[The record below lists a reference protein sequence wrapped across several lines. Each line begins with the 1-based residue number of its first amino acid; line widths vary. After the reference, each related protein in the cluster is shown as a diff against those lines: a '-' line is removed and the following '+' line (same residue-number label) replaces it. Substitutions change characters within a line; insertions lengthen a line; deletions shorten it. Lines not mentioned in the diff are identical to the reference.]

1 VGSAEQVV
9 SARRQYWD
17 DVAARI
23 ALAADRSGALPQLDG
38 AELDAHM
45 QRRTGVPTVQPD
57 ESRRATAE
65 AIRKLADDVCTTDTA
80 AVGVVEVADDSRPSK
95 PRSARSRAYDME
107 RHPIVGAANPIA
119 PPLTLQLRG
128 ALARAIGA
136 FREAHAGLPG
146 YVYGGELAAAF
157 DVVLGLASAASGVT
171 GLSAEMTV
179 RFIAPVKVGEP
190 ILIEAIADFTED
202 ETIRSCARLT
212 QHGALCAL
220 ATAEYAT
227 VDTRLF
233 SAPPQI
239 EEREVLHGASTT
251 RP

>member
-1 VGSAEQVV
+1 MVG
-9 SARRQYWD
+9 ARRQYWD
-17 DVAARI
+17 EVAARI
-23 ALAADRSGALPQLDG
+23 ATAVNCSGALPLLEG
-38 AELDAHM
+38 PALDAHM

-57 ESRRATAE
+57 EARRAAAE
-65 AIRKLADDVCTTDTA
+65 AIRRLADDVCTDTSPVTVVGATHNQGSTEPRA
-80 AVGVVEVADDSRPSK
+80 ARNG
-95 PRSARSRAYDME
+95 AYDME
-107 RHPIVGAANPIA
+107 RHPIVGAANPFA
-119 PPLTLQLRG
+119 PPLTLQLQG
-128 ALARAIGA
+128 ALARAIGS

-179 RFIAPVKVGEP
+179 RFIAPVTVGES
-190 ILIEAIADFTED
+190 ILIEAIADFTGD

-212 QHGALCAL
+212 QCGALCAL

-233 SAPPQI
+233 S
-239 EEREVLHGASTT
+239 EELHTEEEEVLHGT
-251 RP
+251 